1 MVCFLA
7 LALESALMRSMKSAC
22 KGDISLMDLMADL
35 NRLQAIRV
43 SIDGREYLLRT
54 ELHGMA
60 YEVFEALGL
69 RPPEKFQLLSQKK
82 DSISAQRLG
91 KVKRFRRSVVVRLF
105 AYPRKWAFPWLSQK
119 LDVKDE
125 SKMRKTE
132 RRSKLACRPFRVRIF
147 KSQKK

>member
-1 MVCFLA
+1 
-7 LALESALMRSMKSAC
+7 MKSAC

-69 RPPEKFQLLSQKK
+69 RPPEKFQLLSQTK
-82 DSISAQRLG
+82 DSISA
-91 KVKRFRRSVVVRLF
+91 
-105 AYPRKWAFPWLSQK
+105 
-119 LDVKDE
+119 
-125 SKMRKTE
+125 
-132 RRSKLACRPFRVRIF
+132 
-147 KSQKK
+147 